1 MAQWSKKIA
10 GQKTVHSPFEEPD
23 CESCHDDHGETNKLV
38 LVEEGSALCYQ
49 CHDDPSEIGELHPII
64 EDDGCSACHDPHSSN
79 NKVLLTLPA
88 SELCVECHDDPA
100 DEGVLHPIIEE
111 DGCYACHS
119 PHASANGSLLIEPRT
134 SLCLECHDDPT
145 SKAVPHE
152 AAADGGCVDCHDPH
166 SSKNRS
172 LLIKAGPDL
181 CAECHGDLM
190 EGKLHSIIDED
201 GCLVCHDPHSS
212 DSAKLLPGPAEGLC
226 QECHDSMIDD
236 GPVVHEAV
244 SDGSCT
250 DCHTPHASKNSPL
263 LLSDQPTLCGECH
276 EIFEEFDKLLHS
288 AITDGECTDCHGAH
302 TAPQPKLLIAPYSTQ
317 RYPGTFKPEKF
328 ALCFE
333 CHDPSLVTGKGEDD
347 VTNFRHG
354 DRNLHD
360 LHVQGQLKPNKYGI
374 VRRGKARSCAGC
386 HDLGTAGRA
395 IKKAALTSGLFYIAE
410 CRMQNIEH
418 GKYSECSSAI
428 DSVHECTPCTTAL
441 IHFSSFPIPYSSIS
455 IQLRMDSQR
464 ISAGRE
470 ASLTD
475 TGTTVRCG
483 TPRSLAITSTDFMRL
498 DLESLSPLVATTR
511 IGICLSFSISRTA
524 RSPPVG
530 GWRISMRCIARAGPG
545 GLSR

>member
-1 MAQWSKKIA
+1 MTQWSKKIA
-10 GQKTVHSPFEEPD
+10 GQKTVHSPFEKPD

-49 CHDDPSEIGELHPII
+49 CHDEPSEGSSIHAAI
-64 EDDGCSACHDPHSSN
+64 EEEGCLGCHDPHGSENSA
-79 NKVLLTLPA
+79 LLLEPA
-88 SELCVECHDDPA
+88 GDLCV
-100 DEGVLHPIIEE
+100 G
-111 DGCYACHS
+111 
-119 PHASANGSLLIEPRT
+119 
-134 SLCLECHDDPT
+134 CHDDPT

-395 IKKAALTSGLFYIAE
+395 IKKKAALTSGLFYIAE